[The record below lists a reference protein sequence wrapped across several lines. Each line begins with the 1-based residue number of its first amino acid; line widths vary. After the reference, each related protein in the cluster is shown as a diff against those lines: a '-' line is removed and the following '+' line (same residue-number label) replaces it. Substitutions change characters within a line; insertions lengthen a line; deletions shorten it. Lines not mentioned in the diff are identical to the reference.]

1 MPLLHAVSH
10 TSSHKCES
18 NQLKR
23 AWRSFPN
30 KTYTEVESGKCNAV
44 FRAGIPIHRL
54 YMRRKKILTCAESL
68 LPREGARVM
77 QQRFIYLFIYFYN
90 RETISCTLHPFLSKR
105 GEKINTTK
113 QSLQRKRGETIRL

>member
-10 TSSHKCES
+10 NSSHKCES

-77 QQRFIYLFIYFYN
+77 QQRFIYLFIF
-90 RETISCTLHPFLSKR
+90 TIEKPFLVLSTHFYRNGGK
-105 GEKINTTK
+105 K
-113 QSLQRKRGETIRL
+113 